1 MNSNLRR
8 GRVTAVRQALAW
20 PWLRWQPLPCL
31 ALTSVAY
38 IGLYLLSNRLTSLRA
53 DVGLG
58 VFDWERAIPFVG
70 WSIVPYLSIVGFF
83 VASFFVDACP
93 AALRRHVARL
103 LLVLLV
109 SVACYAAFPLRFTFE
124 RPATTG
130 LVGLLFDALGAFD
143 LPYNRAPSLHI
154 GVLAVL
160 WVRFAPRLRGWRGAG
175 LHAWFGL
182 IAASVLTT
190 YQHHV
195 LDVPAGAALGALAI
209 ALTTPSPQPR
219 PLPCRSM
226 VPKPMERR
234 HGRRDTVDRAGPGGR
249 PGGPRRL
256 V

>member
-1 MNSNLRR
+1 MNSNLP
-8 GRVTAVRQALAW
+8 GVRAAAAPKVLA
-20 PWLRWQPLPCL
+20 LPCL
-31 ALTSVAY
+31 RWRPLPWLATTSLAY
-38 IGLYLLSNRLTSLRA
+38 VGLYLLANRLTSLRA

-70 WSIVPYLSIVGFF
+70 WSIVPYLSIVVFF
-83 VASFFVDACP
+83 VLSFFVDADVP
-93 AALRRHVARL
+93 ALQRHVARL
-103 LLVLLV
+103 FLVLLV
-109 SVACYAAFPLRFTFE
+109 SVVCYAAFPLRFTFE

-160 WVRFAPRLRGWRGAG
+160 WVRLAPCVQGWRGAG
-175 LHAWFGL
+175 LHAWFTL

-195 LDVPAGAALGALAI
+195 LDVPAGAALGVLAI
-209 ALTTPSPQPR
+209 ALTTPSLYLR
-219 PLPCRSM
+219 PLPCRSI
-226 VPKPMERR
+226 VFKLMERR
-234 HGRRDTVDRAGPGGR
+234 HGRRHAVDRAGPGGR